1 MNEWEP
7 LLKLWGPFGVIV
19 IGLIVFIWKK
29 LLPEQEKQRAEYKA
43 ALDSALDDAR
53 KERDYARQQRE
64 KEVDKFL
71 DSLRY
76 RDQEFKVVADA
87 ISERRRTRQQ

>member
-1 MNEWEP
+1 MQEWEP

-19 IGLIVFIWKK
+19 IGLILFIWKK
-29 LLPEQEKQRAEYKA
+29 LLPDQERQRAEYEKA
-43 ALDSALDDAR
+43 LNSALEDAR
-53 KERDYARQQRE
+53 RERDYARQQRE

-76 RDQEFKVVADA
+76 RDEQFRQVADA
-87 ISERRRTRQQ
+87 ISERRQPRQK